1 MLWIIYDSLKEK
13 EERNEG
19 NKYLNFKV
27 GFFSLFL
34 ELIEMGNN
42 FV

>member
-1 MLWIIYDSLKEK
+1 MNSLRFFRTK

-19 NKYLNFKV
+19 NKYLKFEV
-27 GFFSLFL
+27 WLFSLFL
-34 ELIEMGNN
+34 ELVKVTNN